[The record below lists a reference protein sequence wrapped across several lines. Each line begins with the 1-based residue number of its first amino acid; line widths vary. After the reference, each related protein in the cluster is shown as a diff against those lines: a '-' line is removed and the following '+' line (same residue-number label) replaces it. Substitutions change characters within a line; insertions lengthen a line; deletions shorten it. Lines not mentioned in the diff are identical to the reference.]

1 MTDAILAIDNGTQS
15 LRALLFDA
23 EGTLLDKSQVHFSPP
38 YHSPQPG
45 AAEMDAE
52 IYWQALVDAVKR
64 LGDQGNTLTRVKA
77 VTVTAQRTSLVFLD
91 RHGVPLRPAVLWTDQ
106 RQCRDLPPLPW
117 YLRPLGWLPYIG
129 HSFNT
134 LRRRAFSNMLAS
146 YEPRLWQ
153 RCAKVVQVGGYL
165 SYRLTGLY
173 RDSTAGQV
181 GYLPFDYK
189 RQRWAPQGNWRWHAL
204 SLTPSQM
211 PQLVAPG
218 ELLGHLADEVAERL
232 GLPAQLPVVAA
243 GGDKACEILG
253 SGGHQEGVASLS
265 FGTTATVNV
274 VSSRYREIVPLM
286 PAYPAA
292 VAGEY
297 LCEVML
303 FRGFWMVSW
312 FKEQFGQLEQLLAEE
327 QNTVAEKLLDQLINA
342 AEPGSE
348 GLILQP
354 YWGAGVRQPGP
365 EARGA
370 IIGFGDHHTRAHL
383 YRAIIEGLCYGLKEG
398 LDRVEKRCG
407 SHTRLLRVSGGG
419 AQSDAIL
426 QLTADL
432 FGLPVE
438 RAHTTETSGLGAA
451 LCAALH
457 LGWYPDVAQ
466 ATRGMIR
473 VGKRFEPNPLHH
485 QRYRTLYREV
495 YLKLYGRLHPL
506 YHRLARLNRN
516 QG

>member
-15 LRALLFDA
+15 LRALLFDRQ
-23 EGTLLDKSQVHFSPP
+23 GTLLDKTQIHFSPP
-38 YHSPQPG
+38 YHTPQPG
-45 AAEMDAE
+45 AAEMDPE
-52 IYWQALVDAVKR
+52 VYWQALVDSVSQLR
-64 LGDQGNTLTRVKA
+64 EQGNDLSQVKA
-77 VTVTAQRTSLVFLD
+77 VTLTAQRTSLVFLD
-91 RHGVPLRPAVLWTDQ
+91 KEGQSLRPAVLWTDQ
-106 RQCRDLPPLPW
+106 RQCRELPPLPW
-117 YLRPLGWLPYIG
+117 YLKPLAWLPVIG

-134 LRRRAFSNMLAS
+134 LRRRAFSNTLAS
-146 YEPRLWQ
+146 YEPMLWQ
-153 RCAKVVQVGGYL
+153 RCTKVVQVGGFL
-165 SYRLTGLY
+165 TQRLTGHY

-189 RQRWAPQGNWRWHAL
+189 KQQWATPNNWRWQAL
-204 SLTPSQM
+204 SLVPEQM
-211 PQLVAPG
+211 PELVAPG
-218 ELLGHLADEVAERL
+218 DTLGDLRPEVAEQL
-232 GLPAQLPVVAA
+232 GLPSGLPVVAA

-274 VSSRYREIVPLM
+274 VSPRYREIVPLM

-327 QNTVAEKLLDQLINA
+327 QNTVAEKLLDELINA
-342 AEPGSE
+342 VEPGSE

-365 EARGA
+365 EARGS
-370 IIGFGDHHTRAHL
+370 IIGFSDHHTRAHL
-383 YRAIIEGLCYGLKEG
+383 YRAIIEGLGYGLKEG
-398 LDRVEKRCG
+398 LERVEKRTG
-407 SHTRLLRVSGGG
+407 AHTQLLRVSGGG

-432 FGLPVE
+432 FGVPVE

-457 LGWYPDVAQ
+457 LNWYPDVTQ
-466 ATRGMIR
+466 ATQGMVR

-485 QRYRTLYREV
+485 QRYRTLYKEV
-495 YLKLYGRLHPL
+495 YLNLYGRLQPL
-506 YHRLARLNRN
+506 YHRLAQLSRR
-516 QG
+516 